1 MTTDRKSGV
10 LLIAGSLAGIF
21 TMAIHPVAGGAL
33 TTAQADHL
41 ALVSAV
47 AHSIAILSFLPMF
60 LGACGLTRRL
70 AARDRKPEPDHLAFA
85 ALVAFGFACVAILIA
100 ASISGYIVPSILRHM
115 VRDDPATVPQ
125 YRLIAASVFQFN
137 QAFARIFSVG
147 SSIAI
152 ALWSA
157 SALRNGGIG
166 RVISLYGC
174 VVAALVTLGIVA
186 GHLRLDVHGMAAVV
200 LGQAIWF
207 VVVGAQLWRG
217 QGPAAPAVT
226 SL

>member
-1 MTTDRKSGV
+1 
-10 LLIAGSLAGIF
+10 
-21 TMAIHPVAGGAL
+21 
-33 TTAQADHL
+33 
-41 ALVSAV
+41 
-47 AHSIAILSFLPMF
+47 
-60 LGACGLTRRL
+60 
-70 AARDRKPEPDHLAFA
+70 
-85 ALVAFGFACVAILIA
+85 
-100 ASISGYIVPSILRHM
+100 M